1 MKFIIIFLLLSC
13 TLIAQEHDPKPVMDS
28 VYNNIDIINKH
39 LQENY
44 KLDLGKKLN
53 IVLTGEM
60 VQDFNKQL
68 NNRTYTNFKIEF

>member
-1 MKFIIIFLLLSC
+1 MKLLIIFLLFSC
-13 TLIAQEHDPKPVMDS
+13 QLIAQEHDPKPVVDS

-44 KLDLGKKLN
+44 KLDLGRKID

-60 VQDFNKQL
+60 VQDFNQQL
-68 NNRTYTNFKIEF
+68 KNRTYTSFKIEF